1 MVAVVVTTLVVSL
14 VLGLAQIV
22 MPEESEHKRDL
33 LLAWMR
39 YRERQ
44 GKTQARR
51 SARLTGRGPRE
62 PDEGTPVNRETGRRG
77 FTTASVRQLSSRVS
91 SLGRIGPRLRSRPN
105 PYVTWVAERSHAWIM
120 HVRRHARD
128 HERLVQHPES
138 LIPWAAITLM
148 TRLLTHGTKSLAPC
162 LPRRPPE
169 LPRLSPGAP
178 YSEAIELASHT
189 RFTGER

>member
-44 GKTQARR
+44 GKTQAPRPARR
-51 SARLTGRGPRE
+51 TGRRPRQPDEGMPVNGETGRG
-62 PDEGTPVNRETGRRG
+62 G
-77 FTTASVRQLSSRVS
+77 FITAIVRQLRSRVS
-91 SLGRIGPRLRSRPN
+91 SLGRIGPRLRPRPDL
-105 PYVTWVAERSHAWIM
+105 YVTWVAERSLAWIR

-128 HERLVQHPES
+128 YEWLVQRQES

-148 TRLLTHGTKSLAPC
+148 TRRLTHGTKSLAPC
-162 LPRRPPE
+162 
-169 LPRLSPGAP
+169 
-178 YSEAIELASHT
+178 SHH
-189 RFTGER
+189 R

>member
-51 SARLTGRGPRE
+51 SARRTGRRLRQQ
-62 PDEGTPVNRETGRRG
+62 DEGAPVNRETGRGG
-77 FTTASVRQLSSRVS
+77 FITAIVR
-91 SLGRIGPRLRSRPN
+91 
-105 PYVTWVAERSHAWIM
+105 
-120 HVRRHARD
+120 
-128 HERLVQHPES
+128 
-138 LIPWAAITLM
+138 
-148 TRLLTHGTKSLAPC
+148 
-162 LPRRPPE
+162 
-169 LPRLSPGAP
+169 
-178 YSEAIELASHT
+178 
-189 RFTGER
+189 